1 MRRTFLFFSIVAI
14 TTTAMLLISCKDDG
28 EEVEQ
33 EVEQEDYNSKGRQ
46 LSISELDRD
55 LFNALNERLVSDG
68 KNEVKFSNI
77 IWEIAKWDAESQ
89 WESDTLEIKKRLMAN
104 YSIKCYH
111 PTRIDWRNTTID
123 SVKYKKWTIQ
133 GIKESSQLFESC
145 ENTKFTHGAIGS
157 HNDNGKWR
165 TSIILIEVK

>member
-1 MRRTFLFFSIVAI
+1 MKRTFLIFSIVAI
-14 TTTAMLLISCKDDG
+14 TTTAMLLISCKEDD
-28 EEVEQ
+28 EV
-33 EVEQEDYNSKGRQ
+33 VEKDDNSSKGRQ

-77 IWEIAKWDAESQ
+77 IWEIAKWDAESY
-89 WESDTLEIKKRLMAN
+89 WGIDTIEIKKRLMAN

-111 PTRIDWRNTTID
+111 QMRIDWRNGTID
-123 SVKYKKWTIQ
+123 SVNYKKWTIQ
-133 GIKESSQLFESC
+133 SIKEDSKFFEPV
-145 ENTKFTHGAIGS
+145 ENTTFTHGAISS
-157 HNDNGKWR
+157 HNDNAKWR